1 VANIARR
8 LAIVGLIAIALALVS
23 FGAFSALPSYAG
35 PRGGE
40 PTANATTL
48 AGQSVTAAIPMPV
61 RVSVAAESSGC
72 ENAPGPTVTL
82 SGELALA
89 GLGVELT
96 FRNNAKGTHEHTEET
111 TATAVLIP
119 EGESVSIPKQ
129 PVLGGAG
136 GNPYIWVQFLGG
148 DGSAMSGEIFLGR
161 CVQGFFAA
169 SGDFVIGS
177 LATAEVSGGGCDNT
191 GSTIS
196 LSGELALSGIDA
208 RLIFRNNDNPVGGP
222 HRAEKPTTVDIVL
235 IPEGQTIE
243 FPKQPV
249 LGGVGGNP
257 WISLRFLNG
266 DGTPATEEVL
276 LGRCVQDF

>member
-1 VANIARR
+1 
-8 LAIVGLIAIALALVS
+8 LAIVGLIAVALALVS
-23 FGAFSALPSYAG
+23 FGAFSALPSFAG

-40 PTANATTL
+40 PTASGTTL
-48 AGQSVTAAIPMPV
+48 LGQSVSAAIPMPV
-61 RVSVAAESSGC
+61 SVSVAAETSGC

-82 SGELALA
+82 SGEVALG
-89 GLGVELT
+89 GLGAELI
-96 FRNNAKGTHEHTEET
+96 FRNNEQGTHEHTEET

-119 EGESVSIPKQ
+119 EGDSVSIPKQ

-136 GNPYIWVQFLGG
+136 GNPYIWIQFLDG
-148 DGSAMSGEIFLGR
+148 DGAAMSDEIFLGR

-169 SGDFVIGS
+169 SSDFVIGS
-177 LATAEVSGGGCDNT
+177 LATAEVSGGKCDNR

-222 HRAEKPTTVDIVL
+222 HKAERPTTVDIVL
-235 IPEGQTIE
+235 IPEGETIE
-243 FPKQPV
+243 FPKQPI
-249 LGGVGGNP
+249 LGGAGGNP
-257 WISLRFLNG
+257 WIFLRFLNG
-266 DGTPATEEVL
+266 DGTPATEEFL